1 MLYGNRMNAPR
12 RIATPAATLAATL
25 AAGVS
30 HVVIARPTISH
41 PDPVQA
47 ARLTTQEVAAES

>member
-12 RIATPAATLAATL
+12 RIATPAATLAAG
-25 AAGVS
+25 AS